1 MSVTETT
8 RGPGEHR
15 DRTAAVSVP
24 GWPGDD
30 SVGPIAVVPDDD
42 GTVVEAVRVAGGEVG
57 PLDGRTRG
65 LIWMPAREP
74 AELTRVL
81 GEHPAISWVQLPL
94 AGVDAFLPAIGLAA
108 ERPRV
113 WTGAKGAYAEPVA
126 EHALTL
132 TLATLRHL
140 PDKARATAWEQQ
152 RRGVSLFGRSILVI
166 GGGGIAAEFVRLV
179 APFQPRI
186 TVMRRTA
193 QPFAGAHLTVTP
205 DRLHEVL
212 PDADVVVLAA
222 ASVAANR
229 HMIGAR
235 ELALLDPDAVIVNIA
250 RGALIDTDALVEA
263 LVSGRLAGAGIDVTD
278 PEPLPTGHPLYQA
291 PNTVVTMHTA
301 DTPAMIRP
309 LIVERIRRN
318 VAAFVGDGRFVGV
331 IDPIAG
337 Y

>member
-1 MSVTETT
+1 MT
-8 RGPGEHR
+8 RGSGEHR
-15 DRTAAVSVP
+15 DRTTAVRVP
-24 GWPGDD
+24 GWPDGGR
-30 SVGPIAVVPDDD
+30 VGPIAVVPDDD
-42 GTVVEAVRVAGGEVG
+42 GTVIEAVRVAGGEVG
-57 PLDGRTRG
+57 PLDARTRG

-74 AELTRVL
+74 AELARVL
-81 GEHPAISWVQLPL
+81 GEHPQIAWVQLPL
-94 AGVDAFLPAIGLAA
+94 AGVDAFLPAIALDS
-108 ERPRV
+108 ERRRV
-113 WTGAKGAYAEPVA
+113 WTSAKGAYAEPVA

-132 TLATLRHL
+132 TLAVLRHL

-152 RRGVSLFGRSILVI
+152 RRGVSLFGRRILVI
-166 GGGGIAAEFVRLV
+166 GGGGIATEFVRLV
-179 APFQPRI
+179 APFQPHI
-186 TVMRRTA
+186 TVVRRTT
-193 QPFAGAHLTVTP
+193 QPFAGADSTVTA

-212 PDADVVVLAA
+212 PEAEVVVLAA
-222 ASVAANR
+222 ASVAGNR

-235 ELALLDPDAVIVNIA
+235 ELALLHPSTVIVNVA

-263 LVSGRLAGAGIDVTD
+263 LVSGRLAGAGIDVTE

-318 VAAFVGDGRFVGV
+318 VAAFLGDGRFVGV
-331 IDPIAG
+331 VDPVVG